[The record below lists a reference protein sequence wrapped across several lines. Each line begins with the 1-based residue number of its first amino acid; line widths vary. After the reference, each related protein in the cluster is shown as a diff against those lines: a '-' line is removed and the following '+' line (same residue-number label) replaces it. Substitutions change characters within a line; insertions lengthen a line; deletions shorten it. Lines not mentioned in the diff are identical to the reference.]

1 MRRPG
6 TLTRQHGRLPS
17 LVALA
22 IGGLAVTQ
30 PGYGASGLEE
40 VVVTAT
46 RRAVPLAATPLSIGP
61 IDGESIG
68 LLGATHSSEA
78 LNRVAGVMVQ
88 RGSGQESL
96 TAIRSPVLTGAGSC
110 GAFLFLENGI
120 PIRPVGFCNVNE
132 MLEINTE
139 QADGIEVLRGTGSA
153 LYGSNAVHGTV
164 NVLQATPPDLLAPR
178 LTVQADSDQY
188 SLVEAIA
195 RLPPRLT
202 LEAGPDQY
210 LRVGAAGRIDGDLA
224 VLSAK
229 GFFAHDGGWRADS
242 GFEEGKFN
250 ATVNSIRSAT
260 PFRIDL
266 AVTNLDQETA
276 GFIIGKNA
284 YRDETIA
291 RSNPNPEAYRDAQ
304 SARLTGLVTPQLANP
319 AVRLELRPYLR
330 WSRMEFL
337 QHFLLGQP
345 LERNGQDSFGLMS
358 TLIWQG
364 TDRWSATVGLDLEAA
379 RSFLYEFQDKP
390 TTGGS
395 AAANAIR
402 PAGRHYDYEVDSQ
415 VAAVYGQLDWHLGSR
430 LHLGLGA
437 RAEYVGYNYD
447 NRMLAGNT
455 NDQGVACRFGGCLY
469 SRPADRRDSFFNVA
483 PKATLAVDLAQGLMA
498 YANLSRGFRPPEI
511 TELYRLQRQQTEAR
525 LDSEQIDSA
534 EIGLKG
540 QWSTTRFALAGFDME
555 KRNVILR
562 ESNGFNVSNGRTSH
576 QGVEYELRW
585 QALPSVEI
593 SGGGTWARHR
603 YEFNRAV
610 EGGERIVKGND
621 IDTAP
626 REIQR
631 AAITWRPWQALRTE
645 AEWLRVGEYW
655 VDAANA
661 HRYPGHE
668 LLNLRAQWAVSPDWS
683 LTLRLNNAL
692 DRDYAD
698 RADFAFGNYRYF
710 PGRGRTLFAEVRWLI
725 QGRTD

>member
-1 MRRPG
+1 MRRPAHRI
-6 TLTRQHGRLPS
+6 RQHQHLPGMI
-17 LVALA
+17 LLA
-22 IGGLAVTQ
+22 MSALAVTQ
-30 PGYGASGLEE
+30 TGYGAAGLEE
-40 VVVTAT
+40 VVVTAA
-46 RRAVPLAATPLSIGP
+46 RRAVPVVASPLSIGQV
-61 IDGESIG
+61 DGEAIG

-78 LNRVAGVMVQ
+78 LNRVPGVMIQ

-110 GAFLFLENGI
+110 GAFLFLENGV

-139 QADGIEVLRGTGSA
+139 QADSIEVLRGTGSA

-164 NVLQATPPDLLAPR
+164 NVLQAAAPDLA
-178 LTVQADSDQY
+178 A
-188 SLVEAIA
+188 
-195 RLPPRLT
+195 PRLT

-224 VLSAK
+224 AVSAK
-229 GFFAHDGGWRADS
+229 GYFAHDGGWRADS

-250 ATVNSIRSAT
+250 ATVNSKGTAT
-260 PFRIDL
+260 PFRVDL

-284 YRDETIA
+284 YRDEAIA

-304 SARLTGLVTPQLANP
+304 AARLTGLITPQLADG
-319 AVRLELRPYLR
+319 VRLELRPYLR

-345 LERNGQDSFGLMS
+345 LERNGQDSLGLMS
-358 TLIWQG
+358 TLVWEG
-364 TDRWSATVGLDLEAA
+364 SDRWSATAGLDLEAA
-379 RSFLYEFQDKP
+379 RSFLYEFQAKP

-395 AAANAIR
+395 AAANGIR

-415 VAAVYGQLDWHLGSR
+415 VAAVYGQLDWRLGSR
-430 LHLGLGA
+430 VHLGLGA
-437 RAEYVGYNYD
+437 RAEYVDYNYD

-455 NDQGVACRFGGCLY
+455 NDKGISCRFGGCLY

-483 PKATLAVDLAQGLMA
+483 PKFTLAVDVAQGLMA
-498 YANLSRGFRPPEI
+498 YGNLSRGFRPPEI
-511 TELYRLQRQQTEAR
+511 TELYRLQRQQTQAR

-534 EIGLKG
+534 EVGLKG
-540 QWSTTRFALAGFDME
+540 QWATARFALAGFDME

-576 QGVEYELRW
+576 QGVEYEVRW
-585 QALPSVEI
+585 QPLPSLELG
-593 SGGGTWARHR
+593 GGGTWARHR

-631 AAITWRPWQALRTE
+631 AAIIWRPWQTLRTE

-668 LLNLRAQWAVSPDWS
+668 LLNLRAQWTFSPGWN

-710 PGRGRTLFAEVRWLI
+710 PGRNRTLFAEVRWLM
-725 QGRTD
+725 QGAD